1 MRMDA
6 SPNPYS
12 PPSADIVARVD
23 TAMAGEGHMVS
34 TTVVELLRRTKTW
47 VRVVGVVMW
56 LGVGLMVLAALGM
69 GVVSLTMGAA
79 GGADAAAPF
88 GSSGMMLGLTLMYLV
103 LAGVYV
109 MPATK
114 LWNYGSRIDDLLH
127 SRSNADLEAALDA
140 QRGFWT
146 FVGVAF
152 LVMIALYA
160 FVVVG
165 AVAFGAL
172 GAASSQ

>member
-1 MRMDA
+1 
-6 SPNPYS
+6 
-12 PPSADIVARVD
+12 
-23 TAMAGEGHMVS
+23 
-34 TTVVELLRRTKTW
+34 
-47 VRVVGVVMW
+47 
-56 LGVGLMVLAALGM
+56 
-69 GVVSLTMGAA
+69 
-79 GGADAAAPF
+79 
-88 GSSGMMLGLTLMYLV
+88 MYLV

-140 QRGFWT
+140 QRGFWS

-152 LVMIALYA
+152 LVMIALYVL
-160 FVVVG
+160 FFVG

-172 GAASSQ
+172 SAAGSQ

>member
-1 MRMDA
+1 MDA
-6 SPNPYS
+6 NPNPYS
-12 PPSADIVARVD
+12 PPSANIVAGVD
-23 TAMAGEGHMVS
+23 TAMAGDGHMVS

-47 VRVVGVVMW
+47 VRVVGVFMW
-56 LGVGLMVLAALGM
+56 LGVGFMVLAAIGM
-69 GVVSLTMGAA
+69 GVMSLTMGGA
-79 GGADAAAPF
+79 GGAGAAAPF
-88 GSSGMMLGLTLMYLV
+88 GSSGAMLGMTVMYLV

-127 SRSNADLEAALDA
+127 SRSNADLEAALEA

-160 FVVVG
+160 FVIVG

-172 GAASSQ
+172 SAATSQ

>member
-6 SPNPYS
+6 NPNPYS
-12 PPSADIVARVD
+12 PPSANIVAGVD
-23 TAMAGEGHMVS
+23 TAMAGDGHMVS

-56 LGVGLMVLAALGM
+56 LGVGFMVLAAIGM
-69 GVVSLTMGAA
+69 GVMSLTMGGA

-88 GSSGMMLGLTLMYLV
+88 GSSGAMLGMAVMYLV

-140 QRGFWT
+140 QRGFWS

-152 LVMIALYA
+152 LVMIALYVL
-160 FVVVG
+160 FFVG

-172 GAASSQ
+172 SAAGSQ